1 MKNHSNSPPR
11 LVVIEGNE
19 KGKVFYLKAGA
30 LIIGRSK
37 TDIVI
42 NDPRISREHVKL
54 EFDAQSGKLQ
64 FTDLKSLN
72 GCQINGETST
82 GGELKDGDKLQ
93 IGNTILDCQMISTPD
108 LTEEI
113 KKEPILKTVEAP
125 LDPWPKNRFEPSP
138 TPPVQAEEPT
148 RIVTPPARRFS
159 GKKVA
164 TIVAACCLI
173 FLYLS
178 TNKSKEKSAGT
189 SNSESNELSITPI
202 KQKIESG
209 ELKSALEAALE
220 LSKKNPD
227 NPELEEVIGDVYF
240 QQKKLEPAIQN
251 YVRSIS
257 HQNNSK
263 LVHFK
268 LAKAYIQAGFMNL
281 AFEQLNA
288 VEKLIQQSPNDKM
301 LFVEFA
307 GLLLEY
313 PELNQPYERSFI
325 IAKAL
330 QKDIAPQSS
339 IGYRLEAE
347 TLLQQKKIKEA
358 EALYERA
365 LAIAP
370 NDQEVLE
377 QLAMTKLSLQDIKG
391 AKSVTEN
398 WLKLNPNEVRALL
411 AVSYLNFYEKEYLA
425 AIPKLQSV
433 INLLSKTPEN
443 PRRLEAL
450 HLMGLVYWE
459 QGQKTE
465 AETYFSESCKLGFED
480 SCKHPSMLVKEQPA
494 PEKPDQP

>member
-1 MKNHSNSPPR
+1 
-11 LVVIEGNE
+11 VIEGNE
-19 KGKVFYLKAGA
+19 KGKVFHLRAGA
-30 LIIGRSK
+30 SIIGRAQS
-37 TDIVI
+37 DIII

-54 EFDAQSGKLQ
+54 EFNSDTGQLL

-72 GCQINGETST
+72 GCQINGETSSA
-82 GGELKDGDKLQ
+82 GVLKDGDKLQ
-93 IGNTILDCQMISTPD
+93 IGNTILDCQMHNTPE

-113 KKEPILKTVEAP
+113 RKEPILKTSETP
-125 LDPWPKNRFEPSP
+125 LSSEPPISDHFQEEQTPPSP
-138 TPPVQAEEPT
+138 VAKESVPEEFSRPE
-148 RIVTPPARRFS
+148 PAQKYLSKRNL
-159 GKKVA
+159 
-164 TIVAACCLI
+164 TIGAAACLVALF
-173 FLYLS
+173 FLTS
-178 TNKSKEKSAGT
+178 KSPNTQVGNSPENKVE
-189 SNSESNELSITPI
+189 ELSLAPI
-202 KQKIESG
+202 KQKLESG
-209 ELKSALEAALE
+209 EWKSALEMALE
-220 LSKKNPD
+220 ALKKSPN
-227 NPELEEVIGDVYF
+227 NAELEELIGDIHF
-240 QQKKLEPAIQN
+240 QQKRLEPAIQS
-251 YVRSIS
+251 YVSSIS

-281 AFEQLNA
+281 ALEQLNTI
-288 VEKLIQQSPNDKM
+288 EKLIQQSPNEKM
-301 LFVEFA
+301 LFIEFA

-330 QKDIAPQSS
+330 QKEIAPQSS

-370 NDQEVLE
+370 NDQQVLE
-377 QLAMTKLSLQDIKG
+377 QLAMTKLSLQDIPG
-391 AKSVTEN
+391 AKLVTET

-425 AIPKLQSV
+425 AIPKLQNV
-433 INLLSKTPEN
+433 INLLAKTPEN
-443 PRRLEAL
+443 PKRVEAL
-450 HLMGLVYWE
+450 HLLGLVYWE

-465 AETYFSESCKLGFED
+465 AETYFSESCKLGFEE

-494 PEKPDQP
+494 QGQPDPP